1 MSEPPQNLEDPGR
14 GDSRNHVWP
23 SDLVPSSQRTAVVIE
38 HLSPLLAFWLPA
50 LGNVIG
56 ALVAWLLLR
65 DRHPVLDDQ
74 GREVVNFQISIS
86 LYFIAVT
93 AVIVAT
99 LGIGILLL
107 WPLLLGLYALQFVTM
122 ILAVVATLD
131 GRPYRYPFSIR
142 FLR

>member
-1 MSEPPQNLEDPGR
+1 MNESSFRPEETAHGA
-14 GDSRNHVWP
+14 WP
-23 SDLVPSSQRTAVVIE
+23 SDHIPADQRTLVAAQ
-38 HLSPLLAFWLPA
+38 HLSPLLAFWLPV

-56 ALVAWLLLR
+56 ALVAWLLTR

-86 LYFIAVT
+86 LYFLAVT
-93 AVIVAT
+93 ALVVLT

-107 WPLLLGLYALQFVTM
+107 WPLVLALYALQFITM
-122 ILAVVATLD
+122 ILAVVATID

>member
-1 MSEPPQNLEDPGR
+1 MSSSLTNPIPQD
-14 GDSRNHVWP
+14 
-23 SDLVPSSQRTAVVIE
+23 QRTPVIIE
-38 HLSPLLAFWLPA
+38 HLAPLAAFWLPV

-65 DRHPVLDDQ
+65 DRHAALDEQ

-86 LYFIAVT
+86 LYFIAFT
-93 AVIVAT
+93 AVVILT

-107 WPLLLGLYALQFVTM
+107 WPVLVGLYALQFITM
-122 ILAVVATLD
+122 ILAVVAALD

-142 FLR
+142 FLKA

>member
-1 MSEPPQNLEDPGR
+1 MNDLPPRQE
-14 GDSRNHVWP
+14 SR
-23 SDLVPSSQRTAVVIE
+23 SDAAWSAVRIPPEQRTVVVLE
-38 HLSPLLAFWLPA
+38 HLSPLAAFWLPL

-56 ALVAWLLLR
+56 ALVAWLLTR
-65 DRHPVLDDQ
+65 DRHPVVDEQ

-86 LYFIAVT
+86 LYFLAVT
-93 AVIVAT
+93 ALIVLT

-107 WPLLLGLYALQFVTM
+107 WPLLLALYALQFVTM
-122 ILAVVATLD
+122 LLAVAATLN